1 MKKIILLLLVVS
13 AVTFTAPANKNR
25 NQNLNTTVQNSKKG
39 ETAKE
44 AWERV
49 KPEIKIRLNKISKD
63 LVAGNYKAS
72 FDEMPEKFLTY
83 LAKKGSMSVNE
94 LKNITIK
101 TMSKLTDNMK
111 IIENTYDFENV
122 EVGKTETGRN
132 YAIIPT
138 KVTIIYNGQKI
149 NGEGKTMTFEDGNKW
164 YIINY
169 EKEYMI
175 FLKDVYP
182 DLAKIK

>member
-25 NQNLNTTVQNSKKG
+25 NQNLNTTVQNKG

-101 TMSKLTDNMK
+101 TMSKLTD
-111 IIENTYDFENV
+111 ENN
-122 EVGKTETGRN
+122 
-132 YAIIPT
+132 
-138 KVTIIYNGQKI
+138 
-149 NGEGKTMTFEDGNKW
+149 
-164 YIINY
+164 
-169 EKEYMI
+169 
-175 FLKDVYP
+175 
-182 DLAKIK
+182 

>member
-25 NQNLNTTVQNSKKG
+25 NQNLNTTVQNKG

-83 LAKKGSMSVNE
+83 
-94 LKNITIK
+94 
-101 TMSKLTDNMK
+101 
-111 IIENTYDFENV
+111 
-122 EVGKTETGRN
+122 
-132 YAIIPT
+132 
-138 KVTIIYNGQKI
+138 
-149 NGEGKTMTFEDGNKW
+149 
-164 YIINY
+164 
-169 EKEYMI
+169 
-175 FLKDVYP
+175 
-182 DLAKIK
+182 